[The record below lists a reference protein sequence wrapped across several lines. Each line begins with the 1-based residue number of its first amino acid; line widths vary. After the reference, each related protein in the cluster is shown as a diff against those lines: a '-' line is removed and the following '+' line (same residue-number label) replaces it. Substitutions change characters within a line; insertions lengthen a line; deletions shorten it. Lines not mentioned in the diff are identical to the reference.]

1 MQVEAMRTPPRPNP
15 PEHLRDCGFDL
26 VESLGTDNDI
36 MKGARRTDP
45 EMVPD
50 VGTRSTSR

>member
-1 MQVEAMRTPPRPNP
+1 MRTPPRPNP